1 MQPRLQRLE
10 HGGAECKI
18 RKMVDRKQKYSV
30 KEFAEVCG
38 VSPRTLKYYE
48 ECGLFAPAGR
58 LDNGYRYY
66 LLDQTDD
73 LLTIRLYQEY
83 GYDLETIKVMVHPS
97 SLQDYQDALQVQ
109 QDMTAKQIR
118 RLTVKKSL
126 AAWKEKEIGN
136 AMKNGSQAFLGTI
149 NRRIRLSMDV
159 EQDLSVSD
167 LALLAMSDGLIF
179 SASTGK
185 LLAAYAPDSRS
196 KVLLK
201 GDCLFQ
207 YVQDDV
213 FDVRKWIK
221 GFRQEAS
228 RMNLKCTKVCMEPI
242 IVQTEPALYL
252 LRLFAE
258 VSPSEKTML

>member
-1 MQPRLQRLE
+1 M
-10 HGGAECKI
+10 
-18 RKMVDRKQKYSV
+18 MVDRKQKYSV

-48 ECGLFAPAGR
+48 ECGLFSPAGR

-83 GYDLETIKVMVHPS
+83 GYDLDTIKVMVHPS

-109 QDMTAKQIR
+109 QDMTSKQIR
-118 RLTVKKSL
+118 RLNVKKSL
-126 AAWKEKEIGN
+126 AAWKEKEIAN
-136 AMKNGSQAFLGTI
+136 AMKNGNQAFLGTI
-149 NRRIRLSMDV
+149 SRRIRLSMDV
-159 EQDLSVSD
+159 SQDLTVSD
-167 LALLAMSDGLIF
+167 LEHLAMSDGLIF
-179 SASTGK
+179 SASSGK
-185 LLAAYAPDSRS
+185 LLAAYAPDSHS
-196 KVLLK
+196 KVLLN

-213 FDVRKWIK
+213 FDVKKWIR
-221 GFRQEAS
+221 GFRHEAGK
-228 RMNLKCTKVCMEPI
+228 LHLQCTKICMEPI
-242 IVQTEPALYL
+242 IVQNEPALYL